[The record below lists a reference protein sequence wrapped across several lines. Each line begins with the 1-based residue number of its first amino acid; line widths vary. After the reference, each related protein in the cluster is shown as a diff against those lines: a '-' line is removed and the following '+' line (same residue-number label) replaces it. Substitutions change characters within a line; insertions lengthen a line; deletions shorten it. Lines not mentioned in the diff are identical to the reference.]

1 MAPPQVVI
9 AIVVIDH
16 GIQWEVQGHC
26 ECQNGRVDVEAL
38 HMAARWLQDEADQA
52 VPSRPPAKA

>member
-16 GIQWEVQGHC
+16 GNQWEVQGHC
-26 ECQNGRVDVEAL
+26 ECQNGRVDIDAL
-38 HMAARWLQDEADQA
+38 RMAARWLREEADDA
-52 VPSRPPAKA
+52 VPAK